1 MKLTKYLINAK
12 PSWGCGCELFLLAS
26 NIKEARNFCKDFDGL
41 KILKRLNAKIDII
54 IYSSIDDVMNA
65 QKENL
70 QKGLA
75 NKTLEIVKE

>member
-1 MKLTKYLINAK
+1 MGYGDK
-12 PSWGCGCELFLLAS
+12 LFLLAS
-26 NIKEARNFCKDFDGL
+26 NIKEARNFCKDFEGL
-41 KILKRLNAKIDII
+41 KVLKLLNGKIDII
-54 IYSSIDDVMNA
+54 IYSSIDEIMKK

>member
-1 MKLTKYLINAK
+1 MKLSRYLINAK
-12 PSWGCGCELFLLAS
+12 PSFGYNNDLFLLAS

-41 KILKRLNAKIDII
+41 KILKRLNGKLDII
-54 IYSSIDDVMNA
+54 IYSSIDVIMKV

-75 NKTLEIVKE
+75 NKTLEIIKE

>member
-1 MKLTKYLINAK
+1 MKLSRYLINAK
-12 PSWGCGCELFLLAS
+12 TSWGYNNELFLLAN

-41 KILKRLNAKIDII
+41 KILKRLKGKLDII
-54 IYSSIDDVMNA
+54 IYSSIVDVMKA

-75 NKTLEIVKE
+75 NKTIIIKE

>member
-1 MKLTKYLINAK
+1 MKLRRYLINAK
-12 PSWGCGCELFLLAS
+12 PSWGCGCEIFLLAN

-41 KILKRLNAKIDII
+41 KILKPLKVKIDII
-54 IYSSIDDVMNA
+54 IYSTIDDVMKR

-75 NKTLEIVKE
+75 NKTIIIEE

>member
-1 MKLTKYLINAK
+1 MKLSRYLINAK
-12 PSWGCGCELFLLAS
+12 PSWGYGDKLFLLAS

-41 KILKRLNAKIDII
+41 KILKKLNGKLDII